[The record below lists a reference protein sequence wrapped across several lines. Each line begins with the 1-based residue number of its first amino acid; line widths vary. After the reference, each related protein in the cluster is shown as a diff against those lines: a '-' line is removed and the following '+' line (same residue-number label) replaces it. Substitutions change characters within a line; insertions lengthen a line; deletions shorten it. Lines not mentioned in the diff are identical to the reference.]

1 MRSIWIARDKD
12 GIAFVH
18 FRKPSLQGDGVF
30 RDGGQTMVC
39 RVAPEEDLFPEI
51 KPCQMVEYRARVND
65 FQKRQEIEGFN
76 IVDFCLEN
84 YYNKTIAGGVAL
96 NQPFKDLHDRY
107 GWKYADIHDKFK
119 RELDARADVHITRT
133 SDIFVK
139 GAERK
144 QLPIYNGQ
152 WYSHLYKRKD

>member
-1 MRSIWIARDKD
+1 MRTIWIARDKD
-12 GIAFVH
+12 GIAWIH
-18 FRKPSLQGDGVF
+18 FRKPCLHGDGVF

-39 RVAPEEDLFPEI
+39 RLAPEEDLFPEI
-51 KPCQMVEYRARVND
+51 KPGQMVEYRARVSD
-65 FQKRQEIEGFN
+65 FQKREEIESFS

-84 YYNKTIAGGVAL
+84 YYGKNIAGGVAL
-96 NQPFKDLHDRY
+96 EMPFKELHDRY

-119 RELDARADVHITRT
+119 RELDARADVYITRA

-144 QLPIYNGQ
+144 QLPVYNGQ
-152 WYSHLYKRKD
+152 WYSHLYKRKN